1 MERERKASRLPMR
14 NWNYMSSII
23 SSGKFPLPDYL
34 WGIETS
40 GGAKP
45 LEDCTSFQ
53 TTYEE
58 LKLEV
63 RAGVTVYAKGFQTT
77 YEELKLLE
85 RNQHN
90 FIPCFQTTYEEL
102 KHNGKHRLYRSF
114 GTASRLP
121 MRNWNKYFSV
131 PSGFLAGF
139 QTTYE
144 ELKLPPPSV
153 NSHTFPQLPDYLWG
167 IETLAVGFLVV
178 VAMVLPDYLWGIET
192 RKRRNHCRQFGFQT
206 TYEELKL

>member
-1 MERERKASRLPMR
+1 MRNWNYWRGINITSYPASRLPMR
-14 NWNYMSSII
+14 NWNLLS
-23 SSGKFPLPDYL
+23 FPRRCASELPDYL
-34 WGIETS
+34 WGIETREGRDRS
-40 GGAKP
+40 RG
-45 LEDCTSFQ
+45 CF
-53 TTYEE
+53 
-58 LKLEV
+58 
-63 RAGVTVYAKGFQTT
+63 R
-77 YEELKLLE
+77 
-85 RNQHN
+85 
-90 FIPCFQTTYEEL
+90 FQTTYEEL